1 MRARSGA
8 PSLEAVRP
16 ATKSGP
22 GRLRTA
28 RVSTRVL
35 ALSLAAA
42 LARRLA
48 GLRFRLGR
56 GLLLL
61 GGRRGLLLLL
71 GGRRGLARR
80 SAGAGLG
87 RFRGRGRFA
96 RTGHPVRGALEGA
109 LGLAG
114 GFLDGASHVLGR
126 ASCPPAEL
134 VQPVTDRLLLLRVHR
149 GVEQPLRLGLEVFP
163 PTPEVLPGLAQEL
176 PELLVPALV
185 GHGHLLGEGPI
196 TYCARDR
203 KSTRLNSSHLVISYA
218 VFC

>member
-61 GGRRGLLLLL
+61 GGRRGLLLLGGRRGLLLL

-87 RFRGRGRFA
+87 RFRGRG
-96 RTGHPVRGALEGA
+96 
-109 LGLAG
+109 
-114 GFLDGASHVLGR
+114 
-126 ASCPPAEL
+126 
-134 VQPVTDRLLLLRVHR
+134 
-149 GVEQPLRLGLEVFP
+149 
-163 PTPEVLPGLAQEL
+163 
-176 PELLVPALV
+176 
-185 GHGHLLGEGPI
+185 
-196 TYCARDR
+196 
-203 KSTRLNSSHLVISYA
+203 
-218 VFC
+218 